1 MNYTNEELAYILYN
15 NRSVTGV
22 VRNFLPKDI
31 DTKILLEVEKKL
43 NWVKKI
49 YNNFER
55 FIEIDKSK
63 LNLDAEDV
71 KIGITDISCLSTRIF
86 SNVGNFSD
94 IEYKFL
100 ESRGVTQDIIVQYS
114 LSGVS
119 FIQDHDILN
128 KLNFSLHP
136 LLNTFLDPNYPE
148 EGIIIPLF
156 EDDVMKNCAIRKIYS
171 EGKLKYSLAI
181 PDIDVW
187 GLEKEMDEVWI
198 CEGLFD
204 MMALKSIGLNAVS
217 VSSAMWSSIQ
227 LYRVLE
233 SKPSSINI
241 LCDNDQVGWKTGAI
255 LSKFFNLYGI
265 RNQTWHCKSGK
276 DAAEIIFEKKLDF
289 SDIEPLSITKE
300 MLSFQDS
307 SFDFLKYLAGREF

>member
-15 NRSVTGV
+15 NRSVKGV
-22 VRNFLPKDI
+22 VKNFLPKDI
-31 DTKILLEVEKKL
+31 DTNILLEVEKKL

-49 YNNFER
+49 YNSFER

-63 LNLDAEDV
+63 LNLVAEDL
-71 KIGITDISCLSTRIF
+71 KLEESDISNLSGLIF
-86 SNVGNFSD
+86 GNVGSFSG
-94 IEYKFL
+94 IESDFL
-100 ESRGVTQDIIVQYS
+100 KSRGISRSIVDKYS

-119 FIQDHDILN
+119 FIQHHDILN

-136 LLNTFLDPNYPE
+136 LLNTFLDRNYPK

-156 EDDVMKNCAIRKIYS
+156 EDGILKNCSIRKIS
-171 EGKLKYSLAI
+171 SVSKLKYSLSI

-187 GLEKEMDEVWI
+187 GLEKKMNEVWI

-227 LYRVLE
+227 LYRLLE
-233 SKPSSINI
+233 SNPASINI

-276 DAAEIIFEKKLDF
+276 DAAEIIFEKNLDF
-289 SDIEPLSITKE
+289 SDIEPISITKE
-300 MLSFQDS
+300 MLNFQDN
-307 SFDFLKYLAGREF
+307 SFDFLQYLSSREF

>member
-15 NRSVTGV
+15 NRSVKGV
-22 VRNFLPKDI
+22 VKNFLPKDI

-63 LNLDAEDV
+63 LNLDVEDV
-71 KIGITDISCLSTRIF
+71 KLEISDISCLSKQIF
-86 SNVGNFSD
+86 KNTGKFSD
-94 IEYKFL
+94 TESQFL
-100 ESRGVTQDIIVQYS
+100 KSRGITEDIMNEYS

-136 LLNTFLDPNYPE
+136 LLNKFFYANYPE
-148 EGIIIPLF
+148 EGIVIPLF
-156 EDDVMKNCAIRKIYS
+156 EHDILKNCAIRKIS
-171 EGKLKYSLAI
+171 SVSKLKYSLAI

-187 GLEKEMDEVWI
+187 SLEKEMDEVWI

-227 LYRVLE
+227 LYRLLE

-289 SDIEPLSITKE
+289 SDIEPIYITKK
-300 MLSFQDS
+300 MLSFQDT
-307 SFDFLKYLAGREF
+307 SFDFLKYLVSREF

>member
-15 NRSVTGV
+15 NRSVKGV
-22 VRNFLPKDI
+22 VKNFLPKDI

-63 LNLDAEDV
+63 LNLDSEDV
-71 KIGITDISCLSTRIF
+71 QLKISDISCLSTQIF
-86 SNVGNFSD
+86 ENTGKFSD
-94 IEYKFL
+94 TESKFL
-100 ESRGVTQDIIVQYS
+100 NSRGINEDIINQYS

-136 LLNTFLDPNYPE
+136 LLNTFLDPNFPE

-156 EDDVMKNCAIRKIYS
+156 ESGILKNCTIRKIS
-171 EGKLKYSLAI
+171 SVGKLKYSLAI

-204 MMALKSIGLNAVS
+204 MMSLKSIGLNAVS

-227 LYRVLE
+227 LYRLLE

-255 LSKFFNLYGI
+255 LSKFFNLCGI
-265 RNQTWHCKSGK
+265 RNKTWHCKSGK
-276 DAAEIIFEKKLDF
+276 DAAEIIFERKLDL
-289 SDIEPLSITKE
+289 SDIEPVSINRE
-300 MLSFQDS
+300 MLNFQDN
-307 SFDFLKYLAGREF
+307 SFDFLQYLSSREF

>member
-1 MNYTNEELAYILYN
+1 LSEL
-15 NRSVTGV
+15 
-22 VRNFLPKDI
+22 
-31 DTKILLEVEKKL
+31 
-43 NWVKKI
+43 
-49 YNNFER
+49 
-55 FIEIDKSK
+55 
-63 LNLDAEDV
+63 
-71 KIGITDISCLSTRIF
+71 IF
-86 SNVGNFSD
+86 DNIGNFSD

-100 ESRGVTQDIIVQYS
+100 ETRGVTQDIMNQYS

-119 FIQDHDILN
+119 FIQDHDVLN

-136 LLNTFLDPNYPE
+136 LLNSFLDPNYPV
-148 EGIIIPLF
+148 EGIILPLF
-156 EDDVMKNCAIRKIYS
+156 EGDVLKNCAIRKIS
-171 EGKLKYSLAI
+171 SVGKLKYSLAI

-187 GLEKEMDEVWI
+187 GMEKEMNDVWI

-204 MMALKSIGLNAVS
+204 MMSLKSIGLKAVS

-227 LYRVLE
+227 LYRLLE

-241 LCDNDQVGWKTGAI
+241 LCDNDQVGWKTGSI
-255 LSKFFNLYGI
+255 LSRFFNLYGI

-300 MLSFQDS
+300 MLSFQDI
-307 SFDFLKYLAGREF
+307 SFDFLKYLSGREF

>member
-15 NRSVTGV
+15 NRSVKGV

-63 LNLDAEDV
+63 LNLVAEDYKLESDDISGLSTQIFNNV
-71 KIGITDISCLSTRIF
+71 GKFSNTESQFLKSRGIT
-86 SNVGNFSD
+86 
-94 IEYKFL
+94 E
-100 ESRGVTQDIIVQYS
+100 DIINQYS

-136 LLNTFLDPNYPE
+136 LLNTFLDPNYPK

-156 EDDVMKNCAIRKIYS
+156 EGDILKNCAIRKIS
-171 EGKLKYSLAI
+171 SVGKLKYSLAI

-187 GLEKEMDEVWI
+187 GLENEKNEVWI

-204 MMALKSIGLNAVS
+204 MMALKSIGLKVVS

-227 LYRVLE
+227 LYRLLE

-307 SFDFLKYLAGREF
+307 SFNFLQYLVNREF

>member
-15 NRSVTGV
+15 NRSVKGV

-31 DTKILLEVEKKL
+31 DTKILLEVEKKF

-55 FIEIDKSK
+55 FIEVDKSK
-63 LNLDAEDV
+63 LNLDAEDL
-71 KIGITDISCLSTRIF
+71 KLEKSDIPNLSELIF
-86 SNVGNFSD
+86 DNIGNFSD

-100 ESRGVTQDIIVQYS
+100 ETRGVTQDIMNQYS

-119 FIQDHDILN
+119 IIQDHDILN

-136 LLNTFLDPNYPE
+136 LLNTFLDPNYLK

-156 EDDVMKNCAIRKIYS
+156 EGDILKNCAIRKIS
-171 EGKLKYSLAI
+171 SVGKLKYSLAI

-187 GLEKEMDEVWI
+187 GLENEMNEVWI

-204 MMALKSIGLNAVS
+204 MMALKSIGLKVVS

-227 LYRVLE
+227 LYRILE

-241 LCDNDQVGWKTGAI
+241 LCDNDQVGWKTGSI
-255 LSKFFNLYGI
+255 LSRFFNLYGI

-276 DAAEIIFEKKLDF
+276 DAAEIIFEKKMDF

-307 SFDFLKYLAGREF
+307 SFDFLKYLSSREF